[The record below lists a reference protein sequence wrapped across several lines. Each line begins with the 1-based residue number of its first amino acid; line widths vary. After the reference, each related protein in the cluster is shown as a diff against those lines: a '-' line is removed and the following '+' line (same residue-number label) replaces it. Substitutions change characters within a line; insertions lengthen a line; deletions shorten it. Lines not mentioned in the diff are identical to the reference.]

1 MRSILY
7 ISFILICLLS
17 SCVQQPMMSTE
28 EQAALDVINRFTRGQ
43 VKVRVDLN
51 LEKTDEGCDTYS
63 YSATADEV
71 SIQASSAV
79 AACRGFYDYVK
90 SKDAGYCGWGGS
102 RFVVPKDLS
111 HDTVSLTTQFRDH
124 QYLNVV
130 TYGYTTPYWDEA
142 RWDQE
147 IDWMAL
153 HGIDMPLML
162 VGAEQIYRE
171 VFYDL
176 GLTKAEVDAWE
187 VGPAHLPWFRMGNLA
202 GNSFDGPLGEEWN
215 TRQRELAHH
224 LLDRMRALGMKP
236 ICPAFGGFVPEA
248 FNKHPEG
255 DTDATGWDWMPTEY
269 RNHRLSPNTSAFV
282 EVGRRFI
289 QKWEEEYGMGQ
300 YYLSD
305 SFNEMSIPDDTTT
318 LTHYADSIF
327 KSISEGSANPNA
339 VWVTQGWTFVYQH
352 QSWGNTKFKA
362 LTKNIPNDRFMVLY
376 MSPEYG
382 PHKCWERYD
391 GFDGKPWCYTMLPN
405 MGGKTFWNGDLND
418 YASNY
423 LNDLYASPSKG
434 NCTGYG
440 ITAEGV
446 ENNELLYELICDA
459 GWMNANDSID
469 IESWLEQYA
478 RCRYGLYNK
487 TLKDLFSTLQNTV
500 YSHYIDHPRFG
511 WQVGNNIT
519 GTGNA
524 TLNDEFYAGVEAL
537 FSNIEELKSQNS
549 PLLAQD
555 LIELAVLYVSGYIE
569 KISAKILATDNS
581 DFAAS
586 LIDDLDNLMLDMD
599 AALDLHP
606 LYSLQRWE
614 SMAQNMADSDTTRLR
629 NVRNARRIVTI
640 WYGNHTYDEPVRD
653 YASRIWSGLVR
664 DFYRPRLINTLK
676 KKHELIPTFD
686 PIEFENQFVN
696 SAPKL
701 TEVRKVDID
710 HIDYLAQ
717 LIIRAK
723 DIYTATPR

>member
-1 MRSILY
+1 
-7 ISFILICLLS
+7 
-17 SCVQQPMMSTE
+17 
-28 EQAALDVINRFTRGQ
+28 
-43 VKVRVDLN
+43 
-51 LEKTDEGCDTYS
+51 
-63 YSATADEV
+63 
-71 SIQASSAV
+71 
-79 AACRGFYDYVK
+79 
-90 SKDAGYCGWGGS
+90 
-102 RFVVPKDLS
+102 
-111 HDTVSLTTQFRDH
+111 
-124 QYLNVV
+124 
-130 TYGYTTPYWDEA
+130 
-142 RWDQE
+142 
-147 IDWMAL
+147 
-153 HGIDMPLML
+153 
-162 VGAEQIYRE
+162 
-171 VFYDL
+171 
-176 GLTKAEVDAWE
+176 
-187 VGPAHLPWFRMGNLA
+187 
-202 GNSFDGPLGEEWN
+202 
-215 TRQRELAHH
+215 
-224 LLDRMRALGMKP
+224 
-236 ICPAFGGFVPEA
+236 
-248 FNKHPEG
+248 
-255 DTDATGWDWMPTEY
+255 
-269 RNHRLSPNTSAFV
+269 
-282 EVGRRFI
+282 
-289 QKWEEEYGMGQ
+289 
-300 YYLSD
+300 
-305 SFNEMSIPDDTTT
+305 
-318 LTHYADSIF
+318 
-327 KSISEGSANPNA
+327 
-339 VWVTQGWTFVYQH
+339 
-352 QSWGNTKFKA
+352 
-362 LTKNIPNDRFMVLY
+362 
-376 MSPEYG
+376 
-382 PHKCWERYD
+382 
-391 GFDGKPWCYTMLPN
+391 
-405 MGGKTFWNGDLND
+405 
-418 YASNY
+418 Y